1 MTVLIRIDILL
12 GFLVNILNNLKN
24 NDMYIY
30 AELIDSNNVVM
41 YSPLNDESGE
51 SSSQSKDNKEKNI
64 KNDDEDTV
72 MTESSNEN
80 EKFEAD
86 TKEVDR
92 VQHQD
97 NNKETS
103 VEEMKW
109 ENTNNNEVKEDKGK
123 GKRNYVSESD
133 SEPESDHDKQNISDN
148 LKKLR
153 GDEYRHQSE
162 EYESSDYSNPDYS
175 EDEQS
180 DNSKDNEDKE
190 FTLIL
195 RRPEIIDNE
204 IKDLTE
210 DLKLIEKA
218 KNLDSKLPSSAQW
231 LNDNVSKL
239 SSKGYRDYF
248 DKNNGSVKEGLE
260 KVEKHAKKE
269 LDSTEAE
276 RTRCKDTINAEG
288 SEVKSWDED
297 TIWVKTSKEQFD
309 IVMDS
314 GINTDSEPDIQ
325 AKLTIWDSDEDE
337 NENQNEK
344 KNEKNENEK
353 NQNENQKN
361 ENENKKNQHNESKN
375 EYSSNEKD
383 TSVSPSLSSNVTD
396 TKDSSIPLSRYTE
409 VTSKTEMAPDVSKN
423 SSSSIDNVLPTTNP
437 SSANSSQKSQGKP
450 DSSVNTTSTDTNRIE
465 DKKLTPG
472 DFIDDLPQ
480 DMPGF
485 MDDFD

>member
-12 GFLVNILNNLKN
+12 GFLVNIFNNLKN
-24 NDMYIY
+24 NDLYIY
-30 AELIDSNNVVM
+30 AEAIDSNNVVM
-41 YSPLNDESGE
+41 YSPLNDQSGE
-51 SSSQSKDNKEKNI
+51 CSSQSKDKDNKDNKDNKKEENI
-64 KNDDEDTV
+64 KNNDEDTV
-72 MTESSNEN
+72 MAESSNEN
-80 EKFEAD
+80 ENEKPEAD
-86 TKEVDR
+86 NKEVDR
-92 VQHQD
+92 IEHQGE
-97 NNKETS
+97 NKETF

-109 ENTNNNEVKEDKGK
+109 ENTNNNEMKEDKGK
-123 GKRNYVSESD
+123 GKRNYESESESD
-133 SEPESDHDKQNISDN
+133 NDKQDISDN

-162 EYESSDYSNPDYS
+162 EYGSSDYSNPDYS

-195 RRPEIIDNE
+195 RRPEVIDNE

-210 DLKLIEKA
+210 DIKLIEKA
-218 KNLDSKLPSSAQW
+218 KKLDSKLPSNAQW

-239 SSKGYRDYF
+239 SSKGYKDYF
-248 DKNNGSVKEGLE
+248 DKDNGSVKEGLE

-269 LDSTEAE
+269 LDSTEIE

-288 SEVKSWDED
+288 SEVKSWDKD
-297 TIWVKTSKEQFD
+297 TIWVKTSKEQYD

-314 GINTDSEPDIQ
+314 EINTDSEPDIQ
-325 AKLTIWDSDEDE
+325 AKLTIWDSDENESD
-337 NENQNEK
+337 NENQHEN
-344 KNEKNENEK
+344 KNEN
-353 NQNENQKN
+353 Q
-361 ENENKKNQHNESKN
+361 NESKN
-375 EYSSNEKD
+375 EYSSNEKN
-383 TSVSPSLSSNVTD
+383 TSVPPSFSSNVPV
-396 TKDSSIPLSRYTE
+396 TKNSSTSLSRDTE
-409 VTSKTEMAPDVSKN
+409 VTSKAEMAPDASKN
-423 SSSSIDNVLPTTNP
+423 SSSNIDKVLPPTNTNP
-437 SSANSSQKSQGKP
+437 SSANSSQKSQEKP
-450 DSSVNTTSTDTNRIE
+450 DSSVKTTSTDTNKIE